1 VTIMGLKTLSTVR
14 RCALLLC
21 AAALAGCYQ
30 YVPSEL
36 GRPAPGTSVRTE
48 VRGNP
53 TFEVGDRIVR
63 DVTQVDGEVIRWEPD
78 TLALSAL
85 GLRSIDRD
93 YPGGGYTVRLAMADV
108 VSVSLKRFDGR
119 RTALLALAGAAV
131 AFVAQQSL
139 GGAAKG
145 NDNPPGGGEVH

>member
-1 VTIMGLKTLSTVR
+1 MIMGANTFSTLR
-14 RCALLLC
+14 RFALLLGASAF
-21 AAALAGCYQ
+21 AACYQ

-36 GRPAPGTSVRTE
+36 GRPAPGATVRTE
-48 VRGNP
+48 VQGNP

-63 DVTQVDGEVIRWEPD
+63 DVTRVDGEVIRWEPD

-85 GLRSIDRD
+85 ELRSFDRD
-93 YPGGGYTVRLAMADV
+93 YPGGGYTVRLGMADV

-139 GGAAKG
+139 GGAARG
-145 NDNPPGGGEVH
+145 SDNPPGGGTVH